1 MAQIAVPHPRRFWWL
16 ARLGVVG
23 LFLLL
28 ILLGLRLWWGDAAQ
42 RRLDAEIA
50 AAQARG
56 EPALIDDFADP
67 GADHPSDAQNAAV
80 QYTSAGAAINYNAA
94 QTAFDNRFSSDTAL
108 SDTDCKILDGL
119 IAANAKTIALCR
131 TAANLPRASWGL
143 KLHSPVVNVMLPAL
157 NWQRAVANMLR
168 YAQVDHHLH
177 GDDGQ
182 AVEDLRDIF
191 CEADAVEHYGPFI
204 VTHLVAIGINALGAD
219 SVARL
224 AGNLNI
230 GPSGASVAAVQRL
243 IAQLVDDREYRA
255 AGERCWYGERLIAI
269 DANGTLGFTL
279 PQLRDNLLW
288 PVQPM
293 LTLDQIRVF
302 RYDTAV
308 AHAMR
313 EPTFSTASTKLPL
326 LPLKGTFSPL
336 YTAAHLYTLF
346 VMPSVNRAVLTHYR
360 GLTDRRAAAV
370 LLAIRLYQVDH
381 GAAPA
386 NLDLLVPA
394 YLPVVP
400 IDPFSK
406 DGRQL
411 RYIAKPGSEAV
422 YSVGED
428 GHDDGGSTQLLRAIS
443 GRTPGPW
450 DTIDAVFPLHP
461 APLLPPATEP
471 TNEN

>member
-1 MAQIAVPHPRRFWWL
+1 MSTTAPIPPRFWWL
-16 ARLGVVG
+16 KRLTAGG
-23 LFLLL
+23 IALFFLMLA
-28 ILLGLRLWWGDAAQ
+28 LRLWWGDVAQ
-42 RRLDAEIA
+42 RRLDAEIS
-50 AAQARG
+50 AAQSRG
-56 EPALIDDFADP
+56 EPALIVDFADAS
-67 GADHPSDAQNAAV
+67 ADHPSDVQNAAA
-80 QYTSAGAAINYNAA
+80 QYTAAGAAINYNAA
-94 QTAFDNRFSSDTAL
+94 QSAFDNRFNSDTAL
-108 SDTDCKILDGL
+108 SDADRKMLDGL
-119 IAANAKTIALCR
+119 VAANARTISLCR
-131 TAANLPRASWGL
+131 IAADLPRASWGL

-157 NWQRAVANMLR
+157 NWQRGLANMLV
-168 YAQVDHHLH
+168 YAEIDHHLH
-177 GDDGQ
+177 GDDAL

-204 VTHLVAIGINALGAD
+204 ITHLVAIGINALGAD
-219 SVARL
+219 RVARL
-224 AGNLNI
+224 AGNLKI
-230 GPSGASVAAVQRL
+230 GPDGASVAAVQRL
-243 IAQLVDDREYRA
+243 IAQIIDEREYRA

-279 PQLRDNLLW
+279 PQVRDNLLW

-302 RYDTAV
+302 QYDTAV

-313 EPTFSTASTKLPL
+313 EPTLSTASTKLPP

-336 YTAAHLYTLF
+336 YTAAHIYTLF
-346 VMPSVNRAVLTHYR
+346 VMASVNRSVLTHYR
-360 GLTDRRAAAV
+360 GLTERRAAAV

-394 YLPVVP
+394 YLPAVP
-400 IDPFSK
+400 LDPFSK
-406 DGRQL
+406 DRHPL
-411 RYIAKPGSEAV
+411 RYIATPGSEAV

-428 GHDDGGSTQLLRAIS
+428 AHDDGGSTQLRRAIS

-450 DTIDAVFPLHP
+450 DMIDAVFPFHP

-471 TNEN
+471 ANEN